1 MKKVIPLS
9 IISLLAF
16 TVLVV
21 WLLKPLDH
29 QPAYSKGTSLS
40 FLHRPE
46 GVSTETLIELFN
58 KNGFE
63 SIDGENLEDF
73 LSKDNPYRNR
83 FGDPL
88 LLCDTTIESPNNFFI
103 GIEKDTILLFT
114 SHDIMGDD
122 AIIDWQEQIEKRS
135 NLVKKLSAWQM

>member
-21 WLLKPLDH
+21 WLLKPPD
-29 QPAYSKGTSLS
+29 QPAHSKGTSLS
-40 FLHRPE
+40 CLHRPE
-46 GVSTETLIELFN
+46 GVTTETLIELFN
-58 KNGFE
+58 QNGFE
-63 SIDGENLEDF
+63 SIDGENLKNF
-73 LSKDNPYRNR
+73 LSKDNPYRYR

-88 LLCDTTIESPNNFFI
+88 VLFDTTIESPNNLFI

-122 AIIDWQEQIEKRS
+122 AIIDWQEQIETRS
-135 NLVKKLSAWQM
+135 NLVKKLSSSQM

>member
-21 WLLKPLDH
+21 WLLKPPD
-29 QPAYSKGTSLS
+29 QPSHSNGTSLS
-40 FLHRPE
+40 SLHRPE

-73 LSKDNPYRNR
+73 LSEDNPYRNR

-114 SHDIMGDD
+114 SHNIIGDD
-122 AIIDWQEQIEKRS
+122 AIIDWQEQIETRS
-135 NLVKKLSAWQM
+135 NLVKKLSVWQM

>member
-21 WLLKPLDH
+21 WLLKPLD
-29 QPAYSKGTSLS
+29 QPAHSKGTSLS
-40 FLHRPE
+40 SLHRPE
-46 GVSTETLIELFN
+46 GVTTETLIELFN

-103 GIEKDTILLFT
+103 GIEKDE
-114 SHDIMGDD
+114 DIYKVAYDRL
-122 AIIDWQEQIEKRS
+122 KY
-135 NLVKKLSAWQM
+135 

>member
-21 WLLKPLDH
+21 WLLKPLD
-29 QPAYSKGTSLS
+29 QPAHSKGTSLS
-40 FLHRPE
+40 SLHRPE
-46 GVSTETLIELFN
+46 GVTTETLIELFN
-58 KNGFE
+58 QNGFE
-63 SIDGENLEDF
+63 SIDGKNLKNF
-73 LSKDNPYRNR
+73 LSKDNPYHYR

-88 LLCDTTIESPNNFFI
+88 VLCDTTIESPNNFFI

-122 AIIDWQEQIEKRS
+122 AIIDWQEQIETRS
-135 NLVKKLSAWQM
+135 NLVKKLSTWQM

>member
-21 WLLKPLDH
+21 WPLQPLD
-29 QPAYSKGTSLS
+29 QPACSKGTSLS

-122 AIIDWQEQIEKRS
+122 AIITGKS
-135 NLVKKLSAWQM
+135 KLRRGRIL